1 MNDALTLL
9 KRGGVVGGGGAGFPT
24 WKKLEGQVPRLL
36 VNAAECEPLLK
47 SDQYLML
54 TQADELIRGARLLQG
69 ICGANELLIA
79 LKAHYVPQIAALE
92 AAIARAGTPV
102 ALVKMPTV
110 YPAGDEQEVV
120 YAATGE
126 AIRPL
131 SLPSSVGCVVV
142 SVSTAI
148 NAARALDGVPVTRR
162 LVTVAGEVARPG
174 LYDVPV
180 GMSVAAVVRSA
191 GGATVPGAR
200 LMLGGPMMGTPVKP
214 DADPVVAKTCG
225 GILVLAPEH
234 TLIRRAEQPLHQMK
248 NRAKAACI
256 QCRMCTDMCPR
267 YLLGQPL
274 APHRVMRAF
283 AMGQLEPAALLC
295 VECGICEWYA
305 CPMGLSPRRVQ
316 AQMKPQLREQGA
328 APDRGSYP
336 AQRAMH
342 AYRQVPSAR
351 LMARLDVRRYD
362 MPVPEHV
369 TVLSADEVR
378 VPLKQHIGA
387 PCVPC
392 VGVGDR
398 VEAGQAV
405 GRMADGALGADV
417 HAPIGGVVVAVG
429 AEVAI
434 RGRDKA

>member
-9 KRGGVVGGGGAGFPT
+9 RQGGV
-24 WKKLEGQVPRLL
+24 
-36 VNAAECEPLLK
+36 
-47 SDQYLML
+47 
-54 TQADELIRGARLLQG
+54 ARLLQE
-69 ICGANELLIA
+69 ICGAGELLIA
-79 LKAHYVPQIAALE
+79 LKAHYKPQIAALE
-92 AAIARAGTPV
+92 AAIARAGAKV
-102 ALVKMPTV
+102 SLLKMPTV
-110 YPAGDEQEVV
+110 YPAGDEHEVV

-126 AIRPL
+126 AIAPL
-131 SLPSSVGCVVV
+131 SLPSSVDCAVV

-148 NAARALDGVPVTRR
+148 NASRALDGAPVTRR
-162 LVTVAGEVARPG
+162 LVTVVGAVARPG
-174 LYDVPV
+174 LYDAPV
-180 GMSVAAVVRSA
+180 GMRVAAVVEAA

-200 LMLGGPMMGTPVKP
+200 LMLGGPMMGATVKP
-214 DADPVVAKTCG
+214 DDDPVITKTCG
-225 GILVLAPEH
+225 GILVLPPEH

-248 NRAKAACI
+248 NRSKAACI

-305 CPMGLSPRRVQ
+305 CPMDLSPRRVQ
-316 AQMKPQLREQGA
+316 AQMKPQLREAGA
-328 APDRGSYP
+328 VPDRASYP

-351 LMARLDVRRYD
+351 LMARLDVQRYD
-362 MPVPEHV
+362 MPVPERAA
-369 TVLSADEVR
+369 VLSCGEVR

-387 PCVPC
+387 PCISC
-392 VGVGDR
+392 VAVGDR
-398 VEAGQAV
+398 VEAGQPI
-405 GRMADGALGADV
+405 GRMADGALGADI
-417 HAPIGGVVVAVG
+417 HAPIGGVVVSVG

-434 RGRDKA
+434 RGRDEA